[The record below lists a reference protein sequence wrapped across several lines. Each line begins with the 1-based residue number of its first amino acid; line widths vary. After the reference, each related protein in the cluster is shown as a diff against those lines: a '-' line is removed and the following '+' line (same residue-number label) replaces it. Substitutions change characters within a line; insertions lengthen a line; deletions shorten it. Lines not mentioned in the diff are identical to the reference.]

1 MPAIVNG
8 ITIRVLALS
17 PDEVEIEILS
27 SEVKGP
33 LYLGDLESETIT
45 LKILE
50 SHRII

>member
-8 ITIRVLALS
+8 IRIRILALS

-27 SEVKGP
+27 WEVKGP
-33 LYLGDLESETIT
+33 LYLGEVESKTIT

-50 SHRII
+50 SHKII